1 MIENET
7 ITVRQLINLLEK
19 MNPDARV
26 IFQKAKKQSGWC
38 NDGLVCLNGRV
49 IEKPGYGVIIS

>member
-1 MIENET
+1 MTVKELIE
-7 ITVRQLINLLEK
+7 LLEK

-38 NDGLVCLNGRV
+38 NDGLVCLSGRV
-49 IEKPGYGVIIS
+49 IERPGYGVIIS